1 MSFVRDDN
9 DKITTKRSTH
19 TKTHN
24 EGKRLENF
32 FVLFTEICDIR

>member
-1 MSFVRDDN
+1 MKYAN
-9 DKITTKRSTH
+9 KQTNKA
-19 TKTHN
+19 KTHN